1 MHVKFELFLSYKYVE
16 FELYDKPE
24 VCGVECKICSQ
35 TCNADYS
42 NWYDFYMVLCLIHMT
57 FHVSIRLRGTT
68 QGANNRMDLLALL
81 TSGVNDNEVNGPDED
96 ILGVVE
102 RWEEDETHNPDVPAI
117 SHKRGLTP
125 FVFVSFE
132 EVSLSFTFVR
142 RSPFFHIKQKEDP
155 GSHLTISI

>member
-1 MHVKFELFLSYKYVE
+1 MLITLIGMIS
-16 FELYDKPE
+16 
-24 VCGVECKICSQ
+24 
-35 TCNADYS
+35 T
-42 NWYDFYMVLCLIHMT
+42 WYLVYFILT
-57 FHVSIRLRGTT
+57 FHLSIRLRGTT

-102 RWEEDETHNPDVPAI
+102 RWGEDETHNPDVPAI

-132 EVSLSFTFVR
+132 EVSLSFKFVR
-142 RSPFFHIKQKEDP
+142 RSPFFHIKQKECP
-155 GSHLTISI
+155 VSHLTISLANEAILIGGEILFMIERDVVSSN

>member
-1 MHVKFELFLSYKYVE
+1 M
-16 FELYDKPE
+16 
-24 VCGVECKICSQ
+24 
-35 TCNADYS
+35 
-42 NWYDFYMVLCLIHMT
+42 
-57 FHVSIRLRGTT
+57 RGTT

-81 TSGVNDNEVNGPDED
+81 TSGVNDNEVNARDED

-132 EVSLSFTFVR
+132 EVSLSFTIVWSR
-142 RSPFFHIKQKEDP
+142 PFRYIKQKEDLV
-155 GSHLTISI
+155 SHLMISTANEAILIGGEILSMIELDVLS